1 MHSVSVRQEILDRV
15 LQRRGRVDFYDGID
29 AKKAALVVIDM
40 QNTFCAAGAP
50 AEVPTSRGIVPAI
63 NALTPALR
71 EIGVTPT
78 LALGALLRLGIVAGL
93 TFLALWATRPFV
105 RVAAALVL
113 GSVALWWAA
122 VVFANAVV
130 LGRHSG

>member
-1 MHSVSVRQEILDRV
+1 MELTAAVAAAAVFFDV
-15 LQRRGRVDFYDGID
+15 VVTW
-29 AKKAALVVIDM
+29 AALRGPVLFE
-40 QNTFCAAGAP
+40 QNPLVAS
-50 AEVPTSRGIVPAI
+50 VM
-63 NALTPALR
+63 R

-78 LALGALLRLGIVAGL
+78 LALGALLRLGTVAGL